1 MSAIL
6 GIFYL
11 DGRPAEEATLRR
23 MLPTLSH
30 RGPDGSGLWVG
41 DSIGLGHLMLWT
53 TPESTKERLPYA
65 DRDSGLVIT
74 SDARV
79 DNRDELLQL
88 FNRSGRPAEEVSDS
102 YLILRAYE
110 RWGTR
115 CVEKLVGDYAFCIWN
130 PREQQLFCARD
141 PFATKHFYYYH
152 RPGVAF
158 AFASEIKALLSLPF
172 VPNEINELAVAY
184 HLLPIYDDKSITF
197 YKGISRL
204 PASQCLTIR
213 RSGIAFSPSWK
224 PDLSRELR
232 LRSDDEYAEA
242 FREVFQEAVSCR
254 LRSCFPVGSMLSG
267 GLDSS
272 SVTCVAGQLLAR
284 QGNGPLKTFS
294 AVWPSLAD
302 AHPKIDERRFM
313 NAVINKGGFDPHFLH
328 LDRLS
333 PLTDWETINWHEDQP
348 LSAPNMYMD
357 WAIFKAARENG
368 VRVLLG
374 GTDGDTVVTYGYQDL
389 AALVRRGRWVKLLRE
404 THKLSRNRRQRSH
417 SLERLLWIHGVRPA
431 IAEIARHLS
440 RVLRRRSPTAVND
453 SALLQ
458 CLSERPLSVEFAQRI
473 DLNEHASNLF
483 TELTSPLQTPREIHW
498 ADISSGNWAYILESF
513 EKAAAAHQ
521 VEVRNPFFDRRLV
534 EFCVA
539 LPPGQRL
546 LGGYTRSI
554 LRRAMN
560 NILPSEVQWR
570 IDKGSL
576 SAGVCTTLLEYE
588 RQKLEELVSG
598 RGPIGE
604 YLDLAALRVSYARYA
619 SNPTASE
626 REAFWLMLAV
636 NLSLW
641 LSSAIGESADSLTR
655 QTPMPHAWSSDT
667 LEEVI
672 VARH

>member
-6 GIFYL
+6 GIFHL
-11 DGRPAEEATLRR
+11 DGHPAEEATLQR
-23 MLPTLSH
+23 MLTTIAH
-30 RGPDGSGLWVG
+30 RGPDGSGIWVN

-53 TPESTKERLPYA
+53 TPEATRERLPYI

-74 SDARV
+74 SDARI
-79 DNRDELLQL
+79 DNRDELLRL
-88 FNRSGRPAEEVSDS
+88 FNRSGRAPEEVSDS
-102 YLILRAYE
+102 HLILRAYE
-110 RWGTR
+110 RWGTK
-115 CVEKLVGDYAFCIWN
+115 CVEELVGDYVFSIWN

-141 PFATKHFYYYH
+141 PFAAKHFYYYH

-172 VPNEINELAVAY
+172 VPRELNELAIAY

-204 PASQCLTIR
+204 PAAQCMTIR
-213 RSGIAFSPSWK
+213 RSGMAFSSSWK

-242 FREVFQEAVSCR
+242 FREIFQEAVRCR
-254 LRSCFPVGSMLSG
+254 LRSCSPVGSMLSG

-272 SVTCVAGQLLAR
+272 SVTCVAGQLLAGQR
-284 QGNGPLKTFS
+284 NGPLKTFS
-294 AVWPSLAD
+294 ATWPSLAK

-313 NAVINKGGFDPHFLH
+313 QAVIDRGGFDPHFLH
-328 LDRLS
+328 LDRVS
-333 PLTDWETINWHEDQP
+333 PLADWETIGWHEDQA
-348 LSAPNMYMD
+348 LSAPNMYLD

-404 THKLSRNRRQRSH
+404 AHTLSRNRRQRSH
-417 SLERLLWIHGVRPA
+417 SLKRLVWVHGVRPVML
-431 IAEIARHLS
+431 EIGQHLS
-440 RVLRRRSPTAVND
+440 RVLRQRSPAAVD
-453 SALLQ
+453 DTALLQ
-458 CLSERPLSVEFAQRI
+458 CLTERPLSREFAQRI
-473 DLNEHASNLF
+473 DLKERASSLF
-483 TELTSPLQTPREIHW
+483 AELTSPWQTPREIHW

-521 VEVRNPFFDRRLV
+521 VEVRHPFFDRRLV
-534 EFCVA
+534 EFCIA
-539 LPPGQRL
+539 LPPDQRL

-560 NILPSEVQWR
+560 NILPPEVQWR
-570 IDKGSL
+570 VDKGSL
-576 SAGVCTTLLEYE
+576 GAGVCATLFEFE

-604 YLDLAALRVSYARYA
+604 YLDMSALRASHARYV
-619 SNPTASE
+619 SNPTGSE

-636 NLSLW
+636 NLSQW
-641 LSSAIGESADSLTR
+641 LSIASAEPVDCLPQ
-655 QTPMPHAWSSDT
+655 QTPMPHRLSSDT
-667 LEEVI
+667 PEEVG
-672 VARH
+672 ATRH